1 MTRALKTF
9 QFQGSGLYITNYC
22 SMVIEKHCVLHR
34 PLASDD
40 LISSSTIV
48 TRKSKKY
55 HVESGVLAIV
65 HVND

>member
-1 MTRALKTF
+1 
-9 QFQGSGLYITNYC
+9 
-22 SMVIEKHCVLHR
+22 MVIEKHCVLHR
-34 PLASDD
+34 PLGSDD

-55 HVESGVLAIV
+55 SVESGVLAIV